1 MWDLS
6 SMQAWVNI
14 QKPVNVALSWWPR
27 DGNPS
32 ANARGTG
39 SIPSLEDAARCKAT
53 KPVHHYHWAHSET
66 VRHNYQAQVP
76 QLLKAAH
83 LVPMLHNKRSYH
95 SEKPVH
101 HNEEQPLLAAT
112 RDGPCAATK
121 T

>member
-14 QKPVNVALSWWPR
+14 QKSVNVALSWWPR

-53 KPVHHYHWAHSET
+53 KPVHHDY
-66 VRHNYQAQVP
+66 
-76 QLLKAAH
+76 
-83 LVPMLHNKRSYH
+83 
-95 SEKPVH
+95 
-101 HNEEQPLLAAT
+101 
-112 RDGPCAATK
+112 
-121 T
+121 